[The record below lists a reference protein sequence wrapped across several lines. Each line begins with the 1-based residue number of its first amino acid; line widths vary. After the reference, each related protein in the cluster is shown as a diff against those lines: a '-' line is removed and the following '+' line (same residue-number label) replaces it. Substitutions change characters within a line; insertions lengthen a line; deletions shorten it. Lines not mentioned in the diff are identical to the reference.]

1 VATAHPGSKHCFSG
15 SAKLAPK
22 TEKEMTMTGMDN
34 NLRSHRILTVFF
46 ALVFGISAVSTA
58 VLPGVLLI

>member
-1 VATAHPGSKHCFSG
+1 VATAHPRSKHCFSG
-15 SAKLAPK
+15 SAKLAQK
-22 TEKEMTMTGMDN
+22 TEKELTMTGMDN